1 MFASPRAPSSIPPAR
16 EILVALA
23 ARVRPISEAR
33 QRLLPVVP
41 AVAPLLP
48 DGALRRGST
57 AVVTGIGGGTTLALS
72 LLAGASTA
80 GCWCAVVGLA
90 DPGVVA
96 FDELGVDLSRVVLT
110 PYPGP
115 QWAEVAGE
123 LLDGVDVVLLR
134 PPGRARLTVARHL
147 MARGR
152 ERRAA
157 LVVLTARTDD
167 WPLAADVVLRV
178 EAGEWRGTDSGHGHL
193 AGRRSIVWAGGRRW
207 TGDGAR
213 HVLELPAPSG
223 AVAAAT
229 GEPLDAPTIDD
240 EPATTPAPSIT
251 APLTIRPAG
260 T

>member
-1 MFASPRAPSSIPPAR
+1 
-16 EILVALA
+16 VALA
-23 ARVRPISEAR
+23 ARVRPITEAR

-41 AVAPLLP
+41 ALAPLLP

-57 AVVTGIGGGTTLALS
+57 AVVTGAGGGTTLALS

-96 FDELGVDLSRVVLT
+96 LDELGVDLSRVVFA

-123 LLDGVDVVLLR
+123 LLDGVDVVLIR
-134 PPGRARLTVARHL
+134 PPGRARLTVVRHL

-157 LVVLTARTDD
+157 VVVLATRVDD
-167 WPLAADVVLRV
+167 WPMAADVVLRV
-178 EAGEWRGTDSGHGHL
+178 EAGEWRGLESGHGHL
-193 AGRRSIVWAGGRRW
+193 AARRSTVWAGGRRV
-207 TGDGAR
+207 TGDGTR
-213 HVLELPAPSG
+213 HILELPAPCG
-223 AVAAAT
+223 AVAAVA
-229 GEPLDAPTIDD
+229 EQLDAPVIDD
-240 EPATTPAPSIT
+240 APITTPAIT
-251 APLTIRPAG
+251 APLIIRPAG